1 MRASLKYAGV
11 VSWAVLSCGAA
22 GARVTTSL
30 RPEEP
35 RVAVSVGASSDGQ
48 MLASLIND
56 VRQHPRD
63 YIAFLTKVEASLFMT
78 EHALETSRETLPR
91 MLELGVV
98 GYWQGRTVVVL
109 PLGTG
114 IWR

>member
-11 VSWAVLSCGAA
+11 VAWAVLSCGAA
-22 GARVTTSL
+22 GARVTAAL

-35 RVAVSVGASSDGQ
+35 RVVVSAADSSDGQ
-48 MLASLIND
+48 MRASLIND

-63 YIAFLTKVEASLFMT
+63 YVAFLTEVEASRFMS

-91 MLELGVV
+91 MVELGVV

-109 PLGTG
+109 PLGTAIG
-114 IWR
+114 R